1 MKDANQL
8 DLFSAPP
15 PEPEA
20 LVLVAFDVETTGLD
34 PRTSDIIEIGGVRFT
49 LNGAEQTTFQRMAN
63 PGYPVPEVITRI
75 TGITDAMV
83 SSSPS
88 PVDTVTAFLEWAG
101 PEAVLVAHNA
111 PFDAGF
117 VNCCF
122 RKAKIALPARDVV
135 DSLPWARN
143 VFPKLQNHK
152 LGTLLG
158 HIGVN
163 IAGLHRSLADSMGVM
178 QLVRHLLKVKPR
190 EEADI
195 RKSALNIE
203 AMARLYAPRRGGR
216 S

>member
-1 MKDANQL
+1 MKNANQL

-15 PEPEA
+15 PEPES

-34 PRTSDIIEIGGVRFT
+34 PRKTDIIEIGGVRFT
-49 LNGAEQTTFQRMAN
+49 LSGDGHETFQRMAN
-63 PGYPVPEVITRI
+63 PGYAIPEVITRI
-75 TGITDAMV
+75 TGITDTMV
-83 SSSPS
+83 SGSPS
-88 PVDTVTAFLEWAG
+88 PVDTVAAFFEWAG
-101 PEAVLVAHNA
+101 PDALLVAHNA

-117 VNCCF
+117 VKCCF
-122 RKAKIALPARDVV
+122 QKAKMDPPAHQVV

-143 VFPKLQNHK
+143 VFPKLHNHK

-178 QLVRHLLKVKPR
+178 QLVRHLLNVKPR
-190 EEADI
+190 KVTDI
-195 RKSALNIE
+195 RKSALDIE
-203 AMARLYAPRRGGR
+203 AMARLYVPRRGGR